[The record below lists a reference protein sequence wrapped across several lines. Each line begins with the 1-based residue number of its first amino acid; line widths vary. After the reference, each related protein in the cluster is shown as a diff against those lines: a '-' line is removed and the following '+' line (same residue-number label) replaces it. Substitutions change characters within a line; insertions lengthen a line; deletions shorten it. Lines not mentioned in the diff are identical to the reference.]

1 MTVVGCHPR
10 LSRFGLLA
18 VLVAVLSTGCFPFAP
33 GGCATLIEPGVVVEI
48 TDARSGLPRAGRST
62 GVVVDGAY
70 VDSLV
75 PAGFS
80 DPADP
85 VGSMTSRQ
93 GAFGRAGVYSLRV
106 QSDGY
111 QTWTLS
117 GVRVK
122 SDGCS
127 VVPERVQAALQ
138 PVR

>member
-1 MTVVGCHPR
+1 MPTYSR
-10 LSRFGLLA
+10 LLP
-18 VLVAVLSTGCFPFAP
+18 VLVAVLNTGCLPFAP
-33 GGCATLIEPGVVVEI
+33 GGCATVIEPGVVVEI
-48 TDARSGLPRAGRST
+48 KDARTGVPLAGRST
-62 GVVVDGAY
+62 GVVLDGAY

-80 DPADP
+80 EPTDP

-111 QTWTLS
+111 AAWMLS

-127 VVPERVQAALQ
+127 VVTQRVYAALQ
-138 PVR
+138 RLP